1 MVPPVAKMST
11 SGGRAGSRGQNDAW
25 FYSVVREVSVVA
37 PRLET
42 MNDFVL
48 LDPSGV
54 PFGQPAGE
62 DPLVAGLNPQQR
74 RAVEARGQALLI
86 VAGAGSGKTR
96 VLTHR
101 IAQLI
106 RNREAWPSQIL
117 AITFTNKAAAE
128 MRERVEDL
136 MGGEVAGGMW
146 ISTFHSAC
154 VRILRREAERFGY
167 VSGFTIYDSADSR
180 ALLKRIIKESEAD
193 SYGFTPANTSAKI
206 SRLKNELQD
215 AASYRATANESDPRE
230 RIFVEIFHE
239 YEQQLRRA
247 NAFDFD
253 DLIGQTVHLFRAHP
267 DVAAIYQRRFR
278 HILVDEYQDT
288 NHAQYSLIRELTRG
302 VDAADAKRLVPPV
315 RDREV
320 DASGRIP
327 GASLTV
333 VGDSDQS
340 IYAFRGADIRNIVEF
355 ERDFPGAEV
364 VKLEQNYRSTQNI
377 LSAANAVIG
386 NNFDR
391 QEKNLFT
398 TSGDGSKLI
407 GFTGY
412 SQHDEARFVA
422 EEIED
427 LHRAG
432 VAYGDIAVF
441 YRTNSQT
448 RALEE
453 LLIRGAIPYRVL
465 GGTKF
470 YERAEIKDAMSYLTS
485 LANPYDP
492 IAWSRLIGVPKR
504 GIGPMAE
511 AQLAFFQ
518 ETHGISFHDAM
529 LRADEVP
536 FGPKVRDAIKSLGE
550 LLLRATRMALGG
562 GPTDVTYDP
571 TTGEVRDETVGDET
585 RKKPA
590 PVADVLKLILDETEM
605 IEKLRA
611 KRDPQDEARAEN
623 LEELVSVAREF
634 DVRNPGAGLLEFLTE
649 VSLVAAADD
658 LDDQSGTVSLM
669 TLHTAKGL
677 EFNTVFLTGVEEGL
691 IPHQMSVDEV
701 GGISEER
708 RLMYVGIT
716 RARERLYLTL
726 ASTRSTFGDINVAM
740 PSRFLQEIP
749 DELVEWR
756 QSPGEVTGRGG
767 TESRAL
773 NAPRGGGYGS
783 GGSGGY
789 GSRGGAS
796 RRPVDSNVSFG
807 SGGGRLSGSAA
818 VSEPASGGMQS
829 ALEQWRERKRLAKE
843 AQKAGGGFPNMV
855 GSSVRDNGDLELV
868 PGDRIRHDDYGEG
881 RVTAVT
887 GVGSKRIA
895 HAVFDSVGERKL
907 LIKLSPIEKVE

>member
-1 MVPPVAKMST
+1 
-11 SGGRAGSRGQNDAW
+11 
-25 FYSVVREVSVVA
+25 
-37 PRLET
+37 

-180 ALLKRIIKESEAD
+180 ALLKRIIKEGEAD

-302 VDAADAKRLVPPV
+302 VDSADAQRLVPPV
-315 RDREV
+315 RDLEV

-895 HAVFDSVGERKL
+895 HAVFDSGGERKL
-907 LIKLSPIEKVE
+907 LIKLAPIEKVE